1 MPQSVQQLPAQ
12 VALAIEQR
20 VEDGD
25 RQLYRVMY
33 ISKVHPDERDL
44 NAIAMVQ
51 CTLHLWAL
59 DAADAYALF
68 SNNVPE
74 HYPVFVLISIA
85 PVNPDIPFDSM
96 LDIAR
101 GPRAV

>member
-12 VALAIEQR
+12 AALAIEQR
-20 VEDGD
+20 IDDGD

-33 ISKVHPDERDL
+33 ISKVHPNDADL
-44 NAIAMVQ
+44 NMVAMVQ
-51 CTLHLWAL
+51 CMLHLWAT

-74 HYPVFVLISIA
+74 HYPVFVLISVA
-85 PVNPDIPFDSM
+85 PVNPDIPEDS
-96 LDIAR
+96 LLKVER
-101 GPRAV
+101 GPRSL